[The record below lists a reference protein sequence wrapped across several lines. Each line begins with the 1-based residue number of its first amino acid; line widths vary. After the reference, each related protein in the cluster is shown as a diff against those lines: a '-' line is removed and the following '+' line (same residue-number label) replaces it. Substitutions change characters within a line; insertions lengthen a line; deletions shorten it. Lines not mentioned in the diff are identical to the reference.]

1 MEIRKVSVSE
11 INPAEYNPRRD
22 LKPGDPDYE
31 KLKRSIETFGYVE
44 PLVWNDK
51 TGNLV
56 GGHQRLSVL
65 VEQGVKDIA
74 VSVVNLS
81 LEKEKALNLA
91 LNKIQGDWDNEKLAI
106 LLEELDQ
113 LPDFDVGLTG
123 FDVPE
128 ISILFDRYLSGGE
141 EDNFDIEKE
150 AGEIT
155 EPVTRRGDIIELG
168 KHRIMCGDSAN
179 LEELRKL
186 LQEKKADLVVC
197 DPPYN
202 VAYDDQQRPT
212 GVEKKRKWN
221 PIESDAMGQ
230 EEYETWLKEP
240 LRNMEKFMGQ
250 GSPIY
255 IWNGHRQFGP
265 MHLMLNEL
273 GFHIGCVITWVK
285 ERFALGYSD
294 YNQQSEFC
302 LYGWKEGNGAHKWY
316 GPTNETTVWEVS
328 RDNSNTLIHPTQKPV
343 ALAQRAIKNSSKR
356 GDIVLD
362 MFLGSGSTL
371 IASERLER
379 ACYGMEI
386 SPAYCDA
393 IVRRYIN
400 YVGEENVSQAIRDKY
415 MKEVKE
421 DG

>member
-1 MEIRKVSVSE
+1 MEIRKVLVRE
-11 INPAEYNPRRD
+11 INPAPYNPRI
-22 LKPGDPDYE
+22 LLQPGDPAYE
-31 KLKRSIETFGYVE
+31 KLKRSIETFGCVE
-44 PLVWNDK
+44 PLVLNVK

-65 VEQGVKDIA
+65 IEQGVTEVE
-74 VSVVNLS
+74 VSIVELD

-91 LNKIQGDWDNEKLAI
+91 LNKIQGDWDNVKLAN
-106 LLEELDQ
+106 LLEELEQ

-123 FDVPE
+123 FDATE
-128 ISILFDRYLSGGE
+128 ISMLFDRYLSTGGE
-141 EDNFDIEKE
+141 DDFDVEKE
-150 AGEIT
+150 AGEIA
-155 EPVTRRGDIIELG
+155 EPVTRRGDVIELG
-168 KHRIMCGDSAN
+168 NHRILCGDSVD
-179 LEELRKL
+179 LEDLNKL
-186 LQEKKADLVVC
+186 FQGKKAGLVVS

-202 VAYDDQQRPT
+202 VAYDDGQRPT

-221 PIESDAMGQ
+221 PIEADAMGQ
-230 EEYETWLKEP
+230 EEYETWLKTV
-240 LRNMEKFMGQ
+240 LGNMEKFMDQ
-250 GSPIY
+250 GSPVY

-273 GFHIGCVITWVK
+273 GFHVGSVITWVK

-328 RDNSNTLIHPTQKPV
+328 RDGINSLIHPTQKPI

-362 MFLGSGSTL
+362 MFLGSASTL
-371 IASERLER
+371 IAAESLER
-379 ACYGMEI
+379 ACYGVEV
-386 SPAYCDA
+386 SPEYCDA

-400 YVGEENVSQAIRDKY
+400 YVGEEKVPKTVVDKY
-415 MKEVKE
+415 IQEVKQN
-421 DG
+421 D